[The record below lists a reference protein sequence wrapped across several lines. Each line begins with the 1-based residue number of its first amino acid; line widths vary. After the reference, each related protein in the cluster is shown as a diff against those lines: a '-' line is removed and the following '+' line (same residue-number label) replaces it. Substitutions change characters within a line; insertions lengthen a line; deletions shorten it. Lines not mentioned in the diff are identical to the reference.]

1 MTFAELQQAFRDWT
15 LTATGLAGSVVYW
28 THQDVPRPDGPCLS
42 LHVRNP
48 GRQRGHDGGHV
59 SQTASGEDGEVERDF
74 YGYREATVS
83 LSAYGATAYDVI
95 EALRRAVHTDTGQGR
110 ARELALAVLISD
122 PQSVPAMVDGQRYE
136 ERVIADARVSYVA
149 TYTDVVTP
157 IDTINA
163 ANEAGEDFIFSAS
176 VDTEP

>member
-59 SQTASGEDGEVERDF
+59 VVEPRK
-74 YGYREATVS
+74 
-83 LSAYGATAYDVI
+83 
-95 EALRRAVHTDTGQGR
+95 EALEAIQVVH
-110 ARELALAVLISD
+110 VL
-122 PQSVPAMVDGQRYE
+122 
-136 ERVIADARVSYVA
+136 
-149 TYTDVVTP
+149 
-157 IDTINA
+157 
-163 ANEAGEDFIFSAS
+163 
-176 VDTEP
+176 